1 MTTNRRICRV
11 RERKTIQDLIVI
23 KVHAIVCD
31 QINLSKLGCFVLSW
45 FECNKKVSH
54 NIMIIIKQ
62 AKVDVVASTLHIVSS
77 STNSPVIIVRDP
89 LSTHSLAYVHSR
101 LANLF
106 MEIKRRVGR
115 IGMKW

>member
-1 MTTNRRICRV
+1 
-11 RERKTIQDLIVI
+11 
-23 KVHAIVCD
+23 
-31 QINLSKLGCFVLSW
+31 
-45 FECNKKVSH
+45 
-54 NIMIIIKQ
+54 MIIIKQ

-77 STNSPVIIVRDP
+77 STNSPVIIVIETH
-89 LSTHSLAYVHSR
+89 LVHSLVYVHSR